1 MKIECPNSKLLKNLI
16 IIRLSRIES
25 NYIDKI
31 KKTCQLKENIH
42 NKAQD
47 HYLPKKCQF
56 CMFKQLNHLNR
67 LYMLWHYWDKF

>member
-1 MKIECPNSKLLKNLI
+1 MNIDRPLCKLLKNLI
-16 IIRLSRIES
+16 NNRFSRIES
-25 NYIDKI
+25 KYNNKI

-42 NKAQD
+42 NKSQE

-67 LYMLWHYWDKF
+67 LYMLWHYRDKF